1 MPGNRLAL
9 SRMHA
14 TPRSGSRFSSP
25 PSAII
30 LLASPS
36 LPRLHLPRV
45 CESCWFRWLG
55 IDCCRLRERA
65 TPRSGSR
72 PSSPP
77 PAIFW
82 PPFPLCR
89 ASIYLVLMDPTILD
103 AWESIPAGF
112 GPARVLVPAQVR
124 HLILLPYSTHI
135 F

>member
-9 SRMHA
+9 SPDARDASFRLQILITSFCHN
-14 TPRSGSRFSSP
+14 
-25 PSAII
+25 